1 MERFSLR
8 RQISLSSLL
17 STRLTHALFIKLG
30 IFCLLF
36 FFFLL
41 PIVRLI
47 IMSFTEG
54 HEISFLNY
62 SSILSE
68 AATWSMLKNTA
79 IVVGGATIV
88 SICLGVL
95 FAWLVA
101 YTDIRLK
108 KLLQLFIMLPFLIPS
123 YIMTLAWTQFTERN
137 SFFISFLKPFL
148 GGSHLNLYSYGG
160 LIFLLGIVH
169 YPLVYLLT
177 LHVLRKIPR
186 DLEWAVRA
194 SGGTRFT
201 MCKTVT
207 LPLALPGIISG
218 AMLAFLTTIDN
229 FGIPAFLGI
238 PANIPVLS
246 TAIYQEVIG
255 FGEDAFARGAALSVL
270 LGVIVFIFTF
280 LQYILLKRFSY
291 QETGRVENEP
301 RIFLKKGRLTIEIV
315 LWLFLLF
322 ISIVPLFSMVGT
334 SFIKAYGLPFSFENM
349 TMEHYK
355 YILFQYEKVK
365 NGIVNSLKL
374 AFFTTII
381 CLFIGTAIA
390 YIRIRFDRHETRL
403 TEGIISLPYALPG
416 MVLAL
421 AMILAWVQPIPG
433 WKPGIYGTIWILLI
447 AYVTRFLILQVR
459 SSMTALSQVSTEM
472 EEAAHISG
480 ARGIAKWRYIM
491 LPLLFS
497 GVLSGAFLV
506 FITTL
511 TELTVSSLLWSSG
524 SETIGLLI
532 FSFEQGGYTTYSTAL
547 STLILLFLMLTSLII
562 YLLIKCFNKKVGKV

>member
-1 MERFSLR
+1 
-8 RQISLSSLL
+8 
-17 STRLTHALFIKLG
+17 
-30 IFCLLF
+30 
-36 FFFLL
+36 
-41 PIVRLI
+41 
-47 IMSFTEG
+47 
-54 HEISFLNY
+54 
-62 SSILSE
+62 
-68 AATWSMLKNTA
+68 
-79 IVVGGATIV
+79 
-88 SICLGVL
+88 
-95 FAWLVA
+95 
-101 YTDIRLK
+101 
-108 KLLQLFIMLPFLIPS
+108 
-123 YIMTLAWTQFTERN
+123 
-137 SFFISFLKPFL
+137 
-148 GGSHLNLYSYGG
+148 
-160 LIFLLGIVH
+160 
-169 YPLVYLLT
+169 
-177 LHVLRKIPR
+177 
-186 DLEWAVRA
+186 
-194 SGGTRFT
+194 
-201 MCKTVT
+201 
-207 LPLALPGIISG
+207 
-218 AMLAFLTTIDN
+218 
-229 FGIPAFLGI
+229 
-238 PANIPVLS
+238 
-246 TAIYQEVIG
+246 
-255 FGEDAFARGAALSVL
+255 
-270 LGVIVFIFTF
+270 
-280 LQYILLKRFSY
+280 
-291 QETGRVENEP
+291 
-301 RIFLKKGRLTIEIV
+301 
-315 LWLFLLF
+315 
-322 ISIVPLFSMVGT
+322 MVGT

-365 NGIVNSLKL
+365 IGIVNSLKL

-459 SSMTALSQVSTEM
+459 SSMTALTQVSTEM